1 MVESSSRL
9 ISVTNIVEVAT
20 LLWHGGLNVIPTAPD
35 KRPTV
40 PWRKGAEE
48 GLRYIEDEKHI
59 RKLFGTA
66 TNVAVAGGCY
76 GGSGDCYVGI
86 DFDDPI
92 AIEKLRAW
100 ISKLCS
106 DESSLCVLTG
116 PRPKGDIKC
125 EECKGPF
132 DLDCLCQGGQLS
144 EPKPLRELPR
154 GVSVF
159 IQVPRECAPKKSFMS
174 GVVDILFHN
183 YQLVYGPTMYGSW
196 YTPFRVIDGEV
207 KPVDWLKQLKVPTGG
222 RLTCDEFKSLLQD
235 IGAVIGVNDL
245 EKRVLEVAQGTQ
257 EHGVSSVSSAPDFR
271 RLTEDEKTRLR
282 ELLVRTWKPGFR
294 DKLLFSIAGWA
305 TKAKPKPI
313 DPLDLASVILD
324 VMGITNDRDDPRQ
337 RLGVILDTYVKA
349 GFNINADYFAPL
361 GIRPYGPYA
370 DTKPEQ
376 VKGYTGVSE
385 ALKAMGLRDEDAF
398 DTLTELEELFGTKP
412 PHKRDTLW
420 AKISDNPR
428 AYFIA
433 NYDTMEIYKLKKN
446 KYNVWVVDRLITEGV
461 PTEIEIYRSP
471 YGGPTLFKITWEAKT
486 LSRPLV
492 LGPATLEDIERR
504 LINEGLVKARQLL
517 SDALSSLINEAIK
530 AGRAI
535 EKFEAPAP
543 GFYYDSDGKLRAYG
557 LDVKP
562 PTTEELRRAL
572 EALNALHDAYIHI
585 EDVFLKVVKYGL
597 VAPYAYAIKE
607 RHNNFLPGLYIWGA
621 THTTKTTLAKIAV
634 ALYAQDPSG
643 PATFTSGAGVDTVAK
658 LGKKFEESTLPLIID
673 EAPSIFEKLEII
685 EMLKSSL
692 TSTIARARHE
702 TGQYRIIPALRTPI
716 FTGNRAP
723 PLDDALLRRLV
734 IIYLSYR
741 FKVPEEK
748 KEEFNKSLLPRIRE
762 LHAIGRFIASRLIEL
777 GKLPDNPWDVVKLLP
792 EAYKT
797 AGLETPDW
805 VSKLVSIELSTEEGL
820 EDAYR
825 DIEEQVRSVI
835 LRSIVD
841 AYTRYVGKLPEA
853 QLNRNTLREAVVKT
867 AGVVPWL
874 MVRARDEIMD
884 PTSQVNEEATD
895 VYLLP
900 GLMDELERAGVVGS
914 LGGLKSIAELLNWEY
929 IPKLSIRVAE
939 RTTSR
944 AVIRTTLRRFL
955 DFLLPNIGDS

>member
-1 MVESSSRL
+1 MESSSRL
-9 ISVTNIVEVAT
+9 INVADIVEVAT
-20 LLWHGGLNVIPTAPD
+20 LLWHGGLNVVPTNSD
-35 KRPTV
+35 KEPML
-40 PWRKGAEE
+40 PWRQGVEE
-48 GLRYIEDEKHI
+48 GRRLIPSVEHI
-59 RKLFGTA
+59 RTTFRRA
-66 TNVAVAGGCY
+66 TNVAVVGGCY
-76 GGSGDCYVGI
+76 DDSEGCYVAI
-86 DFDDPI
+86 DYDDPV
-92 AIEKLRAW
+92 AIEKLKTW
-100 ISKLCS
+100 INKLCS

-125 EECKGPF
+125 EGCKGPL

-144 EPKPLRELPR
+144 EPKPLRGLKR
-154 GVSVF
+154 GVSVVV
-159 IQVPRECAPKKSFMS
+159 QVPRECAPKKSFMS

-183 YQLVYGPTMYGSW
+183 YQLVYGPTRYGNW
-196 YTPFRVIDGEV
+196 YTPLRVVDGEA
-207 KPVDWLKQLKVPTGG
+207 KPVDWLKQLKVPTGV

-245 EKRVLEVAQGTQ
+245 ERRVMEAAQGTL
-257 EHGVSSVSSAPDFR
+257 GASASSVSSAPDFR

-282 ELLVRTWKPGFR
+282 ELLVRIWKPGFR

-313 DPLDLASVILD
+313 DPFDLASVILD

-370 DTKPEQ
+370 TGQGQ
-376 VKGYTGVSE
+376 VKGYSGVSE
-385 ALKAMGLRDEDAF
+385 TLKAMGLKDEDAF

-433 NYDTMEIYKLKKN
+433 NYDTMEIYKLRKN

-471 YGGPTLFKITWEAKT
+471 YGGPTLFKVTWEAKT

-492 LGPATLEDIERR
+492 LGPAALEDIERR

-562 PTTEELRRAL
+562 PTTEELRRGL

-585 EDVFLKVVKYGL
+585 EEAFLKVVKYGL
-597 VAPYAYAIKE
+597 VAPFAYAIKE

-621 THTTKTTLAKIAV
+621 THTAKTTLSKIAV
-634 ALYAQDPSG
+634 ALYTPDPSG
-643 PATFTSGAGVDTVAK
+643 PVTFTSGAGVDTVAK

-673 EAPSIFEKLEII
+673 EAPSIFERLEVV

-702 TGQYRIIPALRTPI
+702 TGQYRIIPALRAPI

-748 KEEFNKSLLPRIRE
+748 KEEFNKNLLPRIRE
-762 LHAIGRFIASRLIEL
+762 LHAIGRFIASRLIEQ
-777 GKLPDNPWDVVKLLP
+777 GQLPDNPWDVVKLLP

-797 AGLETPDW
+797 AGLEAPDW

-841 AYTRYVGKLPEA
+841 AYTRYVGKLPEK
-853 QLNRNTLREAVVKT
+853 QLDRDTLREAVVKT

-874 MVRARDEIMD
+874 MVRARDEVMD
-884 PTSQVNEEATD
+884 PASQVNEEATD

-900 GLMDELERAGVVGS
+900 GLMNELERAGVVGS

-955 DFLLPNIGDS
+955 DFLLPNIGEL

>member
-1 MVESSSRL
+1 MVEESSRL

-40 PWRKGAEE
+40 PWRKGAED
-48 GLRYIEDEKHI
+48 GLRFIMDEKNI
-59 RKLFGTA
+59 SKVFGIA

-76 GGSGDCYVGI
+76 GDSEDCYVVI
-86 DFDDPI
+86 DFDDPV
-92 AIEKLRAW
+92 AIEKLKTW
-100 ISKLCS
+100 LSKLCS

-125 EECKGPF
+125 EGCKGPF

-144 EPKPLRELPR
+144 EPKPLRELSR
-154 GVSVF
+154 GASVV

-174 GVVDILFHN
+174 GVVDVLFHN
-183 YQLVYGPTMYGSW
+183 YQLVYGPTKYGNW
-196 YTPFRVIDGEV
+196 YTPFRIVDGEV
-207 KPVDWLKQLKVPTGG
+207 KPVDWLKQLKVPTGV
-222 RLTCDEFKSLLQD
+222 RLTCDEFRGLLQD

-245 EKRVLEVAQGTQ
+245 PKRVFEVAQGTQ
-257 EHGVSSVSSAPDFR
+257 EHGVHSASSAPNFR
-271 RLTEDEKTRLR
+271 RLTEDEKTKLR
-282 ELLVRTWKPGFR
+282 ELLVPIWQPGHR
-294 DKLLFSIAGWA
+294 DSLLFGLAGWA
-305 TKAKPKPI
+305 AKAKL
-313 DPLDLASVILD
+313 DPLDLASVVLD

-349 GFNINADYFAPL
+349 GFNINADYFTPL

-370 DTKPEQ
+370 GTRPGQ
-376 VKGYTGVSE
+376 VKGYSGVSE
-385 ALKAMGLRDEDAF
+385 TLRAMGLKDEF
-398 DTLTELEELFGTKP
+398 IFETLTSLEELFGTNS

-420 AKISDNPR
+420 AKISDSPR

-433 NYDTMEIYKLKKN
+433 NYEAMEIYRLRKN
-446 KYNVWVVDRLITEGV
+446 KNNEWVVDRLITEGV

-471 YGGPTLFKITWEAKT
+471 YGGPTLFKVTWEAKT

-530 AGRAI
+530 AGRAT

-562 PTTEELRRAL
+562 PTTEELRRGL

-585 EDVFLKVVKYGL
+585 EDAFLKTVKYGL
-597 VAPYAYAIKE
+597 VAPFAYAIKE
-607 RHNNFLPGLYIWGA
+607 HHNNFLPGLYIWGA
-621 THTTKTTLAKIAV
+621 THTAKTTLSKIAV
-634 ALYAQDPSG
+634 ALYTPDPSG
-643 PATFTSGAGVDTVAK
+643 PATFTSGASVDTVAK

-673 EAPSIFEKLEII
+673 EAPSIFEKLEVI

-762 LHAIGRFIASRLIEL
+762 LYTIGRFIASRLIEQ
-777 GKLPDNPWDVVKLLP
+777 GQLPDNPWDVVKLLP

-797 AGLETPDW
+797 AGLEAPDW

-841 AYTRYVGKLPEA
+841 AYTRYVGKLPEK
-853 QLNRNTLREAVVKT
+853 QLDRDTLREAVVKT

-874 MVRARDEIMD
+874 MVRARDETMD
-884 PTSQVNEEATD
+884 TANQVNEEATD

-914 LGGLKSIAELLNWEY
+914 LGGMKSIAELLNWEY

>member
-1 MVESSSRL
+1 MESSSRL
-9 ISVTNIVEVAT
+9 INVADIVEVAT
-20 LLWHGGLNVIPTAPD
+20 LLWHGGLNVIPTVPD

-40 PWRKGAEE
+40 SWRKGAEE
-48 GLRYIEDEKHI
+48 GLRYITDDKHI
-59 RKLFGTA
+59 RKLFGSA

-76 GGSGDCYVGI
+76 GNSEYCYVGI

-92 AIEKLRAW
+92 AIEKLKTW
-100 ISKLCS
+100 ISRLCS

-125 EECKGPF
+125 EGCRGPL
-132 DLDCLCQGGQLS
+132 DLDCLCKGGQLS

-159 IQVPRECAPKKSFMS
+159 IQVPRECAPRKSFMS
-174 GVVDILFHN
+174 GAVDVLFNN
-183 YQLVYGPTMYGSW
+183 YQLVYGPTKYGNW
-196 YTPFRVIDGEV
+196 YTPFRVVDGEV
-207 KPVDWLKQLKVPTGG
+207 KPVDWLRQLKVPTGV
-222 RLTCDEFKSLLQD
+222 RVSCDEFKSLLQD

-245 EKRVLEVAQGTQ
+245 LKRVFEVAQGTQ
-257 EHGVSSVSSAPDFR
+257 EHGVSAVSSAPGFR
-271 RLTEDEKTRLR
+271 RLTEDEKTKLR
-282 ELLVRTWKPGFR
+282 EILVPIWRPGHR
-294 DKLLFSIAGWA
+294 DALLFGLAGWA
-305 TKAKPKPI
+305 TKAKPNPI

-324 VMGITNDRDDPRQ
+324 VMGITNDKDDPRQ

-370 DTKPEQ
+370 TGQGQ
-376 VKGYTGVSE
+376 VKGYSGVSE
-385 ALKAMGLRDEDAF
+385 TLKAMGLKEEDAF

-428 AYFIA
+428 AYFVA
-433 NYDTMEIYKLKKN
+433 NYETMEIYKLRKN
-446 KYNVWVVDRLITEGV
+446 KYNEWVVDRLITEGA

-471 YGGPTLFKITWEAKT
+471 YGGPTLFRVTWEAKT

-492 LGPATLEDIERR
+492 LGPAPLEDIERR

-562 PTTEELRRAL
+562 PTTEELRRGL

-585 EDVFLKVVKYGL
+585 EEAFLKVIKYGL
-597 VAPYAYAIKE
+597 VAPFAYAIKE

-621 THTTKTTLAKIAV
+621 THTAKTTLAKIAV
-634 ALYAQDPSG
+634 ALYAPDPSG
-643 PATFTSGAGVDTVAK
+643 PVTFTSGAGVDTVAK
-658 LGKKFEESTLPLIID
+658 LGRKFEESTLPLIID
-673 EAPSIFEKLEII
+673 EAPSMFEKLDVV

-702 TGQYRIIPALRTPI
+702 TGQYRIIPALRAPI

-748 KEEFNKSLLPRIRE
+748 KEEFNRSLLPRIRE
-762 LHAIGRFIASRLIEL
+762 LGSIGRFIASRLIEQ
-777 GKLPDNPWDVVKLLP
+777 GQLPDNPWDIVKLLP
-792 EAYKT
+792 EAYSA
-797 AGLETPDW
+797 AGLEAPDW
-805 VSKLVSIELSTEEGL
+805 VSRLVSIELSTEEGL

-841 AYTRYVGKLPEA
+841 AYARYVGKLPEK
-853 QLNRNTLREAVVKT
+853 QLDRDTLREAVVKT

-874 MVRARDEIMD
+874 MVKARDEIMD

-900 GLMDELERAGVVGS
+900 GLMDELERAGAVGS

-929 IPKLSIRVAE
+929 TPRLSIRVAG
-939 RTTSR
+939 RVTSR
-944 AVIRTTLRRFL
+944 SAIRTTLREFL

>member
-1 MVESSSRL
+1 MAEASSEL
-9 ISVTNIVEVAT
+9 INLAT
-20 LLWHGGLNVIPTAPD
+20 LLWDGGLNVIPTAPD
-35 KRPTV
+35 KRPVVT
-40 PWRKGAEE
+40 WRKGAEE
-48 GLRYIEDEKHI
+48 GLRYIVDEKEV
-59 RKLFGTA
+59 RRLFNRA
-66 TNVAVAGGCY
+66 TNIAVVGGCY
-76 GGSGDCYVGI
+76 GNSEYCYVGI
-86 DFDDPI
+86 DFDDPV
-92 AIEKLRAW
+92 AIEKLKAW
-100 ISKLCS
+100 ISRLCS

-116 PRPKGDIKC
+116 PRPKGDVKC
-125 EECKGPF
+125 EGCKGPF

-144 EPKPLRELPR
+144 DPKPLRELPR
-154 GVSVF
+154 GTSVF

-174 GVVDILFHN
+174 GAVDILFNN
-183 YQLVYGPTMYGSW
+183 YQLVYGPTKYGNW

-207 KPVDWLKQLKVPTGG
+207 KPVDWLKQVKVPTGV
-222 RLTCDEFKSLLQD
+222 RVSCDEFKSLLQD
-235 IGAVIGVNDL
+235 IGNAIGVNDL
-245 EKRVLEVAQGTQ
+245 EKRVLEVAQGTV
-257 EHGVSSVSSAPDFR
+257 EHGVHSVSSAPDFR
-271 RLTEDEKTRLR
+271 GLTEEEKTKLR
-282 ELLVRTWKPGFR
+282 EILVQIWQPGHR
-294 DKLLFSIAGWA
+294 DSLLFSLAGWA
-305 TKAKPKPI
+305 AKAKPKPI
-313 DPLDLASVILD
+313 DPLDLASVVLD

-349 GFNINADYFAPL
+349 GFNISADYFAPL

-370 DTKPEQ
+370 TGPGQ
-376 VKGYTGVSE
+376 VKGYSGVSE
-385 ALKAMGLRDEDAF
+385 ALKAMGLKDEF
-398 DTLTELEELFGTKP
+398 IFETLTALEELFGTKP

-420 AKISDNPR
+420 AKISDSPR

-433 NYDTMEIYKLKKN
+433 NYEAMEIYKLRKN
-446 KYNVWVVDRLITEGV
+446 KSDAWVVDRLITEGV

-486 LSRPLV
+486 LSKPLV
-492 LGPATLEDIERR
+492 LGPATLDEIERR

-530 AGRAI
+530 AGRAT

-557 LDVKP
+557 LEVKP
-562 PTTEELRRAL
+562 PTTEELRRGL

-585 EDVFLKVVKYGL
+585 EDAFLKVIKYGI

-621 THTTKTTLAKIAV
+621 THTAKTTLAKIAV
-634 ALYAQDPSG
+634 AIYTPDPSG

-673 EAPSIFEKLEII
+673 EAPSIFEKLEVI

-702 TGQYRIIPALRTPI
+702 TGQYRIIPALRAPI

-741 FKVPEEK
+741 FKVPEER
-748 KEEFNKSLLPRIRE
+748 KEEFNKSLLPRLRE
-762 LHAIGRFIASRLIEL
+762 LHAIGRFIASRLIEQ
-777 GKLPDNPWDVVKLLP
+777 GQLPDNPWDVVKLLP

-797 AGLETPDW
+797 AGLEAPDW
-805 VSKLVSIELSTEEGL
+805 VSRLVSIELSTEEGL

-825 DIEEQVRSVI
+825 DIEEQVRSII
-835 LRSIVD
+835 LRSIID
-841 AYTRYVGKLPEA
+841 AYARYVGKLTER
-853 QLNRNTLREAVVKT
+853 QLDRDALREAVVKT

-874 MVRARDEIMD
+874 MVRARDEVMD
-884 PTSQVNEEATD
+884 PANQVNEEATE

-929 IPKLSIRVAE
+929 IPRLSIRVAG
-939 RTTSR
+939 RVTSR
-944 AVIRTTLRRFL
+944 SVIRTTLRELL
-955 DFLLPNIGDS
+955 DFLIPNIGES